1 MKPLLALTLL
11 LMTLVFV
18 GCDEVKAIDSQEFML
33 KAEGMKMTNVSSA
46 SWTSFLGVKG
56 GKAYL
61 ETGNL
66 ITITGNP
73 KIRVYCTTFK
83 DLPSETRQMITYMK
97 PPWVPTKPLW
107 EIPEND

>member
-1 MKPLLALTLL
+1 MKSTFALILLLATFG
-11 LMTLVFV
+11 FV
-18 GCDEVKAIDSQEFML
+18 GCDEVKTIDSQEFML
-33 KAEGMKMTNVSSA
+33 IAEGMKMTNVSSA
-46 SWTSFLGVKG
+46 SWTSFLGVRE

-61 ETGNL
+61 ESGRL
-66 ITITGNP
+66 HIITGNP